1 MAQEIRCPGEDLGLV
16 LHLFVNGKV
25 SLSRLL
31 QQTEKSEIGITTDKI
46 LADIGE
52 EIDGGSIDALQEGL
66 SEAIEKRGNSGRD
79 YILTEIR
86 KYGEGLRGL
95 WEFNLRFRVHV
106 LEKCEECKRRYER
119 YLQGIAEEREIPV
132 GGVNRSVLNI
142 GLKREQLAYQSA

>member
-1 MAQEIRCPGEDLGLV
+1 MPQEIRCPGEDLGLV

-25 SLSRLL
+25 SPSRLL
-31 QQTEKSEIGITTDKI
+31 QQTEKSEIEMTTDKI

-52 EIDGGSIDALQEGL
+52 GVDKGSIDALQKGL
-66 SEAIEKRGNSGRD
+66 SEAIEKRGNWGRD
-79 YILTEIR
+79 YILAETR

-106 LEKCEECKRRYER
+106 LEKCEECRGRYER

-132 GGVNRSVLNI
+132 EGVNRSVLNI
-142 GLKREQLAYQSA
+142 GLKRYQPA